1 MTIRGSHAVAISF
14 LSALLA
20 MPVLAVS
27 PPNGVPTGMVGMAG
41 TASMSDFDSE
51 LAAVVAAATRYNPI
65 SIEEDREYM
74 GAVLRQGD
82 RYLYTVAPGQSG
94 RDRITVRVPIPDGYQ
109 VIAFW
114 HTHGDRAHGRTF
126 FSDVDTRLVRDSDKP
141 FYLADFTGVLKVF
154 SPSDRTMS
162 RLRARHLGLP
172 GKAGF
177 ARGELVR
184 DVSGSLIRVPTTVP
198 GLTF

>member
-1 MTIRGSHAVAISF
+1 MTIRRSHAIAISF
-14 LSALLA
+14 LSILLS

-27 PPNGVPTGMVGMAG
+27 PGKGTPAAVAGMAG
-41 TASMSDFDSE
+41 TASMPGFDSE

-94 RDRITVRVPIPDGYQ
+94 RDRITVRIPIPDGYQ

-154 SPSDRTMS
+154 SPGDRTMS
-162 RLRARHLGLP
+162 KLRARHLGLP

-177 ARGELVR
+177 ARGQPVR
-184 DVSGSLIRVPTTVP
+184 DAAGSLITVP